1 MKTIVLMMSL
11 AVMLLFCGCATT
23 VIQNGVEYEALSK
36 KEIAHLVLISRAS
49 LKDSLQKKLISSAE
63 YRFAQRNDPSVRI
76 QYRGDR
82 FGTASIMWR
91 TPARILEFRYDENLT
106 DEIIRKCSFSTYTV
120 PKHERGGI
128 KPDKS
133 IKGR

>member
-1 MKTIVLMMSL
+1 MKTTVLIMSL
-11 AVMLLFCGCATT
+11 AAIMLFCGCSTT
-23 VIQNGVEYEALSK
+23 VIQDGVAYEALSK

-49 LKDSLQKKLISSAE
+49 LKDSLQKKLISRAE
-63 YRFAQRNDPSVRI
+63 YRFALRNEPSVRI

-82 FGTASIMWR
+82 FGTASILWR
-91 TPARILEFRYDENLT
+91 TPVRVLEFRYDENLT
-106 DEIIRKCSFSTYTV
+106 DEIIRKCSFSTYSV
-120 PKHERGGI
+120 PEHERGGI

>member
-1 MKTIVLMMSL
+1 MKTIVLTLPLLS
-11 AVMLLFCGCATT
+11 MLLFSGCATR
-23 VIQNGVEYEALSK
+23 VVQDGISYEALSK

-49 LKDSLQKKLISSAE
+49 LKNSLQKKLISRAE
-63 YRFAQRNDPSVRI
+63 YRFALRNEPSVRI

-82 FGTASIMWR
+82 FGTASILWR
-91 TPARILEFRYDENLT
+91 TPVRVLEFRYDEDLT
-106 DEIIRKCSFSTYTV
+106 DEIIRKCSFSTYSV
-120 PKHERGGI
+120 PKHERGEI